1 MIASRWIEQGYN
13 AGLVLHSVGL
23 ASSTYYSHKARQSK
37 KTLLESDD
45 KSEPLKSRAG
55 RRILG
60 YSYTYTGQKVSDEQ
74 IKEFIMEEISGD
86 GYPYGYKKLTTS
98 MQEDYG
104 MNINHKKVYRL
115 CKELDVLLPQRKVN
129 PKHPRK
135 LAKRTKVTGSNQLW
149 QMDLKYG
156 YIAGIDRFF
165 FMMSIIDVYD
175 RCIVGYHIGLNALA
189 LDALRTLRQAILLR
203 GVKDSDQ
210 LILRTD
216 NGPQFTAH
224 AFQDGCA
231 ELPVNHTRI
240 PNNTPNMNA
249 HIESFHSILESDC
262 LSRHEFQSYAEAY
275 KCVSEFMDYYNHRR
289 RHGSLKNKAPMT
301 FYRSNVDQEVKP
313 AMMVA

>member
-1 MIASRWIEQGYN
+1 MIANRWIEQGYN

-60 YSYTYTGQKVSDEQ
+60 YSCTYTGRKISDEQ
-74 IKEFIMEEISGD
+74 IKEFIMEELSGD
-86 GYPYGYKKLTTS
+86 GYPYGYKKLTAS

-104 MNINHKKVYRL
+104 LNINHKKVYRL

-135 LAKRTKVTGSNQLW
+135 LAKRIEVTGSNQLW

-175 RCIVGYHIGLNALA
+175 RCIVGYHIGLNACFGSGCPSNPPA
-189 LDALRTLRQAILLR
+189 
-203 GVKDSDQ
+203 SH
-210 LILRTD
+210 
-216 NGPQFTAH
+216 FT
-224 AFQDGCA
+224 
-231 ELPVNHTRI
+231 P
-240 PNNTPNMNA
+240 
-249 HIESFHSILESDC
+249 
-262 LSRHEFQSYAEAY
+262 
-275 KCVSEFMDYYNHRR
+275 
-289 RHGSLKNKAPMT
+289 
-301 FYRSNVDQEVKP
+301 RSNGS
-313 AMMVA
+313 